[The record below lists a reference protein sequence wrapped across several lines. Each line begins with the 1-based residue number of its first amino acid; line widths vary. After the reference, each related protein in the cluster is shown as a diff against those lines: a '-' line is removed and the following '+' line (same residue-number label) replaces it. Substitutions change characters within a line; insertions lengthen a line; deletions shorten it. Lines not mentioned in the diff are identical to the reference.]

1 MANYAPAE
9 FLERARAL
17 SDKVWDGRKAFED
30 LLDLF
35 DEANEQGFSP
45 YTLVSATTLGDDP
58 KLVKYD
64 PGHVVFAPTSV
75 YREIKKLKSEREAK
89 GMKPPR
95 QAAKPTTAA
104 AAKPAAAAGGRA
116 KKA

>member
-9 FLERARAL
+9 FLERARAI
-17 SDKVWDGRKAFED
+17 SDRIWEGRKAFED

-45 YTLVSATTLGDDP
+45 YTIVSATTLGDEP
-58 KLVKYD
+58 RLVKYD
-64 PGHVVFAPTSV
+64 PGHIVFAPTSV
-75 YREIKKLKSEREAK
+75 YREVKKLKSERQAK
-89 GMKPPR
+89 GIKPPR
-95 QAAKPTTAA
+95 APTRAAKIA
-104 AAKPAAAAGGRA
+104 AAKPAAAAGRRA